1 MRRPHPSRPWL
12 TTPTHV
18 DRTGIH
24 GPTPSAARRKSWR
37 RTSKGLYVP
46 ADVDGTVPEQRV
58 LEAAAVLPAY
68 GGVTGWGALR
78 WAGGVWFDG
87 ITRHGELRPV
97 DLATGMS
104 SIRSQPGFTVS
115 TERLNPKELIEYD
128 SIMITSLVRAACFE
142 MRYARSLADAV
153 VVLDMAAYS
162 DLVSIEEMT
171 EFALAHPGWT
181 GIPQCREALRYAD
194 ENSWSPPETLLRLIW
209 SRADELPPPITNRP
223 IFDLTGRHLGTPD
236 LFEPRAGLAV
246 EYDGKLHLEGSRRAS
261 DLDRDALMRSHGIE
275 TLVVVGRHLSEEHT
289 VRRRIRDAHARA
301 LRNTT
306 PRSWTLDQPS
316 WWQPTHT
323 VALRR
328 ALTAE
333 QRDRWLAHRLRAA

>member
-1 MRRPHPSRPWL
+1 
-12 TTPTHV
+12 
-18 DRTGIH
+18 
-24 GPTPSAARRKSWR
+24 
-37 RTSKGLYVP
+37 
-46 ADVDGTVPEQRV
+46 
-58 LEAAAVLPAY
+58 
-68 GGVTGWGALR
+68 
-78 WAGGVWFDG
+78 VWFDG